1 MHAHAHD
8 HSSTLAPARRDPGFS
23 LLRLSVGQRLGFVLF
38 AVVLIW
44 SGVYWAL
51 S

>member
-1 MHAHAHD
+1 MHAHDNA
-8 HSSTLAPARRDPGFS
+8 APPARHEPGFS
-23 LLRLSVGQRLGFVLF
+23 LLRLAVGQRLAIVL
-38 AVVLIW
+38 AALVLLW

>member
-1 MHAHAHD
+1 MHTHD
-8 HSSTLAPARRDPGFS
+8 HAAAPVRHEAGFS
-23 LLRLSVGQRLGFVLF
+23 LLRLAVGQRLAIVL
-38 AVVLIW
+38 AALVLLW